1 MEPRGCCCCSFAQL
15 SHCHDTTLT
24 PLTHIFF
31 FLSSLLIKTTTMM
44 MVTAIIICI
53 HGCTL
58 AALWSF
64 FSATTSTTTTCC
76 CLYYIFGERQTADTV
91 GHLAVLCHR
100 NPVCVVLYW
109 ESHPWDN
116 HRPVIHFFDLYH
128 GFTTLTI
135 TAIFE
140 ACFRW
145 TWTATL
151 IVQQLIDYTYWQRH
165 TQPAEIEIRLECS
178 AKSQHNWVFLSFS
191 SSLILN

>member
-1 MEPRGCCCCSFAQL
+1 MEPRGCCCCSFTQL

-24 PLTHIFF
+24 ALTHIFF

-44 MVTAIIICI
+44 MTTTIIICI

-64 FSATTSTTTTCC
+64 FSAATSTTATTTTCC

-100 NPVCVVLYW
+100 NPVCVVLCW

-128 GFTTLTI
+128 SRHHSNFRSMFSMNLNCHANRATI
-135 TAIFE
+135 NRLHLLAKTHTASWDWDQT
-140 ACFRW
+140 RM
-145 TWTATL
+145 
-151 IVQQLIDYTYWQRH
+151 
-165 TQPAEIEIRLECS
+165 
-178 AKSQHNWVFLSFS
+178 LS
-191 SSLILN
+191 